1 MDKKRGKKGVRPLFS
16 ESSRKGGFYNEREGM
31 KGLILAAGI
40 GKRLRPLT
48 NSLPKALIPV
58 AGRPMIEYSLRGFGR
73 AGIGQVG
80 IVVSPGEQGTVS
92 ERLGDGG
99 QWDTQ
104 LTYIEQEKPL
114 GTGDALAKAQGFV
127 GEDNFLLAYCD
138 LVSFYDF
145 TKLIESHLKFRPL
158 ATLLINR
165 EESPETTGQVVWEG
179 DLIKKIVEKPKDKIS
194 DYGISGLLI
203 IEPDIFK
210 AIPHIKPSAMGEY
223 YIGDALQYLIDKKFE
238 VRYQKIDTW
247 RVNVNS
253 LEDIKKAEALILK
266 NRSQKEL

>member
-1 MDKKRGKKGVRPLFS
+1 
-16 ESSRKGGFYNEREGM
+16 M
-31 KGLILAAGI
+31 KGLILAGGI

-80 IVVSPGEQGTVS
+80 IVVSPGEQETVS

-99 QWDTQ
+99 QWNTQ
-104 LTYIEQEKPL
+104 LTYIEQKKPL
-114 GTGDALAKAQGFV
+114 GSGDAVRKAQGFV

-138 LVSFYDF
+138 QVSFYDF
-145 TKLIESHLKFRPL
+145 TKLIKAHLKFRPL

-179 DLIKKIVEKPKDKIS
+179 DLIKKIVEKPKEKIS
-194 DYGISGLLI
+194 DYGVSGLSI
-203 IEPDIFK
+203 IEPDIFE
-210 AIPHIKPSAMGEY
+210 AMPHIKPSAEGEY
-223 YIGDALQYLIDKKFE
+223 HIGDALQYFIDRKFE
-238 VRYQKIDTW
+238 VRYRKIDTW

-253 LEDIKKAEALILK
+253 VADIKKAEALILK
-266 NRSQKEL
+266 NQSRKEL

>member
-1 MDKKRGKKGVRPLFS
+1 
-16 ESSRKGGFYNEREGM
+16 M
-31 KGLILAAGI
+31 KGLILAGGI

-58 AGRPMIEYSLRGFGR
+58 AGRPMIEYSIRGLGR
-73 AGIGQVG
+73 AGIGRVG
-80 IVVSPGEQGTVS
+80 IVVSPGDQETIS

-99 QWDTQ
+99 QWNTQ

-114 GTGDALAKAQGFV
+114 GTGDAVAKAKGFV

-138 LVSFYDF
+138 QVSFYDF

-165 EESPETTGQVVWEG
+165 EDSPEITGQVVWEG
-179 DLIKKIVEKPKDKIS
+179 DLIKKIVEKPEEKIS
-194 DYGISGLLI
+194 DYGASGLSI
-203 IEPDIFK
+203 IEPDIFR
-210 AIPHIKPSAMGEY
+210 AMPHIKPSAEGEY
-223 YIGDALQYLIDKKFE
+223 HIGDALQYFIDRKFE
-238 VRYQKIDTW
+238 VRYRKIDTW

-253 LEDIKKAEALILK
+253 VADIKKAEALILK
-266 NRSQKEL
+266 SQGRKEL

>member
-1 MDKKRGKKGVRPLFS
+1 
-16 ESSRKGGFYNEREGM
+16 M

-48 NSLPKALIPV
+48 NSLPKSLIPV
-58 AGRPMIEYSLRGFGR
+58 AGRPMIEYSLRGFGK
-73 AGIGQVG
+73 AKIGQVG
-80 IVVSPGEQGTVS
+80 IVVSPEDYKTIS
-92 ERLGDGG
+92 ERLGDGH
-99 QWDTQ
+99 QWNMK
-104 LTYIEQEKPL
+104 LTYIEQERPL
-114 GTGDALAKAQGFV
+114 GTGDAVAKAQGFV

-145 TKLIESHLKFRPL
+145 TNLIESHLKFRPL
-158 ATLLINR
+158 ATLLINK
-165 EESPETTGQVVWEG
+165 EENSEIAGQVVWEG
-179 DLIKKIVEKPKDKIS
+179 DLVKKIVEKPKDKIS

-210 AIPHIKPSAMGEY
+210 AIPHIKPSAEGEY

-238 VRYQKIDTW
+238 VRYRKIDTW

-253 LEDIKKAEALILK
+253 LENIKKAEALILK

>member
-1 MDKKRGKKGVRPLFS
+1 
-16 ESSRKGGFYNEREGM
+16 M

-58 AGRPMIEYSLRGFGR
+58 AGRPMIEYSLRGLGK

-80 IVVSPGEQGTVS
+80 IVVSPGDEETIS

-99 QWDTQ
+99 QWNTH
-104 LTYIEQEKPL
+104 LTYIEQDKPL
-114 GTGDALAKAQGFV
+114 GSGDAVAKAQGFV
-127 GEDNFLLAYCD
+127 DEDNFFLAYCD
-138 LVSFYDF
+138 QVSFYDF

-165 EESPETTGQVVWEG
+165 EENPETTGQVVWEG
-179 DLIKKIVEKPKDKIS
+179 DLIKKIVEKPKEKIS
-194 DYGISGLLI
+194 DYGVSGLSI
-203 IEPDIFK
+203 IEPDIFE
-210 AIPHIKPSAMGEY
+210 AMPHIEPSAEGEY
-223 YIGDALQYLIDKKFE
+223 HIGDALQYFIDRKFE
-238 VRYQKIDTW
+238 VRYRKIDTW

-253 LEDIKKAEALILK
+253 VADIKKAEALILK
-266 NRSQKEL
+266 SQGRKEL